1 MTCRVCIALIEE
13 TDQFTLLVIDDVY
26 KSIGPDW
33 TARLIIQHG
42 DESDLT
48 GETIVKMFSRDQN
61 LLTLVASTKR
71 NRTF

>member
-1 MTCRVCIALIEE
+1 VYPALIEE
-13 TDQFTLLVIDDVY
+13 TDQFTLLDIDVY

-61 LLTLVASTKR
+61 LLTLIASTKR